1 MKMAI
6 RILITDDH
14 QLFREGIVNLLAA
27 SPQIEIVGQAEN
39 GQEAIEKAKMLKP
52 DIVIMDLTLPI
63 INGVDATRILHKEL
77 PQTKVL
83 VLSMHAEKNYIKEAL
98 VAGAFGYLFKDCTY
112 DQLIDAI
119 NTVYQGKKYLSNKIT
134 EVLIQDYLNNEE
146 ENTGNDQDLSE
157 RESEILKL
165 IAEGKSTREIADL
178 LFISVKTIGTHKQH
192 ILEKLNL
199 KSSADIIKYAIK
211 KGIVGLE

>member
-1 MKMAI
+1 MTI

-14 QLFREGIVNLLAA
+14 QLFREGIANLLSS

-39 GQEAIEKAKMLKP
+39 GQEAIEKARKLKP
-52 DIVIMDLTLPI
+52 DIVIMDLSLPI

-77 PQTKVL
+77 PETKVL

-98 VAGAFGYLFKDCTY
+98 EAGAYGYLFKDCTY
-112 DQLIDAI
+112 DQLIEAI

-134 EVLIQDYLNNEE
+134 EVLIHDYLNREE
-146 ENTGNDQDLSE
+146 VTPDNDQSLSE
-157 RESEILKL
+157 RESEILRL

-178 LFISVKTIGTHKQH
+178 LFISVKTVGTHKQH
-192 ILEKLNL
+192 VLEKLNL
-199 KSSADIIKYAIK
+199 QSTAGLIKYAIR
-211 KGIVGLE
+211 KGIVSI